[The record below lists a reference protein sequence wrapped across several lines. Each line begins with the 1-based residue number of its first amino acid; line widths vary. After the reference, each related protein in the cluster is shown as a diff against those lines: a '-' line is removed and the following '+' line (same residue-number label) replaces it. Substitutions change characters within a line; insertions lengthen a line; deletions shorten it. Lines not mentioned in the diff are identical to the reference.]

1 MEKWEFRQKGKE
13 VGVIRSYPAFNHEA
27 NETGKKRDKEKQSE
41 GSRACTELQ
50 LTPPGGRRG
59 VGIIS

>member
-41 GSRACTELQ
+41 GS
-50 LTPPGGRRG
+50 
-59 VGIIS
+59 